1 MYKKHPTDFVIVFL
15 ITLKGM
21 ISLEYINVQM
31 MDLKSTKIK
40 ETVTSN
46 EDGSYTIFLNS
57 RFTQEQLNDAYIH
70 AMGHID
76 RDDFNKGSADV
87 IEAYAHGLYKY

>member
-1 MYKKHPTDFVIVFL
+1 
-15 ITLKGM
+15 M

-57 RFTQEQLNDAYIH
+57 RFTQEEMNKWAELLDIDLKDYPAYFF
-70 AMGHID
+70 A
-76 RDDFNKGSADV
+76 
-87 IEAYAHGLYKY
+87 

>member
-1 MYKKHPTDFVIVFL
+1 MHIKHPTDFVIVFL
-15 ITLKGM
+15 
-21 ISLEYINVQM
+21 
-31 MDLKSTKIK
+31 IK

-70 AMGHID
+70 AIGHID

-87 IEAYAHGLYKY
+87 IEAYAHGLTEL

>member
-1 MYKKHPTDFVIVFL
+1 
-15 ITLKGM
+15 M

-70 AMGHID
+70 AIGHID
-76 RDDFNKGSADV
+76 RNDFNKGSADV
-87 IEAYAHGLYKY
+87 VEAYAHGLTEL

>member
-1 MYKKHPTDFVIVFL
+1 
-15 ITLKGM
+15 
-21 ISLEYINVQM
+21 

-57 RFTQEQLNDAYIH
+57 RFTQEHIH
-70 AMGHID
+70 AIGHID

-87 IEAYAHGLYKY
+87 IEAYAHGLQK